1 MTTASLFVQI
11 LFAAPLARLADR
23 IGRKKVFYA
32 LVPLHWASNLLLVFA
47 PSSKLLLVS
56 GVLLGFQNISNIA
69 VLASIR
75 AELVPIDCL
84 GRWRGILSL
93 FGGLASITAS
103 IIGGYVWEKFGPGYV
118 FLLPVIIDLLVRLP
132 VIVSIPETLNLN
144 IEE

>member
-1 MTTASLFVQI
+1 M
-11 LFAAPLARLADR
+11 
-23 IGRKKVFYA
+23 
-32 LVPLHWASNLLLVFA
+32 
-47 PSSKLLLVS
+47 
-56 GVLLGFQNISNIA
+56 GFQNISNIA